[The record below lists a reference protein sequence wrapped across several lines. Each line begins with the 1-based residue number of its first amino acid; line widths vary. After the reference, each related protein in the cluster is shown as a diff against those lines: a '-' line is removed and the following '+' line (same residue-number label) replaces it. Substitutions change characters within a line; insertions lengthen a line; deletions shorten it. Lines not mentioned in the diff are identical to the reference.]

1 MQLSLPAEFSDLTL
15 KGLMT
20 IQSTDDPVQ
29 WVSTC
34 GNVTPEYVK
43 KMPVVLFDK
52 AKEHLSKIMAAETAL
67 HPLTIKHNGIEYG
80 FIPSWSE
87 FTTGEWIDIE
97 MFADDFWENADKIM
111 SLLYRPIT
119 RKFGKRYDIEDYTA
133 KEDREIFHDL
143 SASYF
148 AGAMLFFCNSRNKHL
163 NALRQS
169 LSAIAVEAMKSA
181 QNGGGTITCSTS
193 PANRFLKWMRSRASR
208 LKSFFSTSHI

>member
-20 IQSTDDPVQ
+20 IQGTDDPVQ

-34 GNVTPEYVK
+34 GNVTPQYVK
-43 KMPVVLFDK
+43 KMPVILFDK
-52 AKEHLSKIMAAETAL
+52 AKDHLQKIMDAETAL

-97 MFADDFWENADKIM
+97 IFADDFWNNADKIM

-119 RKFGKRYDIEDYTA
+119 RQFGKRYEIEDYTA
-133 KEDREIFHDL
+133 KEDREIFHDV

-148 AGAMLFFCNSRNKHL
+148 AGAMLFFCNSRTKRL
-163 NALRQS
+163 KDLRRS
-169 LSAIAVEAMKSA
+169 LSMIAEAGMKSA
-181 QNGGGTITCSTS
+181 QNGDGMTTFSTS
-193 PANRFLKWMRSRASR
+193 PVNRFLKWMRSHGSR
-208 LKSFFSTSHI
+208 LKSFFNTSHI